1 MNENRLQKQIQF
13 LLEIDKLKS
22 IYRKTYLVDGSRY
35 ENVAEH
41 TWHLTLMAII
51 LFEYTKTETNTLK
64 VIKMALIHDLVE
76 IYSGDSFAFGK
87 YNMQQIK
94 EKENSAAKKIFSLLP
109 SNQGAE
115 FLLLWKE
122 FEAKETPEAIYANSI
137 DRLQPLINDCYCTN
151 ESNLEVIKQGEI
163 FKRMEIARDGI
174 PKLWEYINSLIQDN
188 YIMD

>member
-1 MNENRLQKQIQF
+1 MNENRLQKQLQF

-51 LFEYTKTETNTLK
+51 LFEYTKAETNTLK

-94 EKENSAAKKIFSLLP
+94 EKESCAAKKIFSLLP

-151 ESNLEVIKQGEI
+151 KSNLEVIKQGEI
-163 FKRMEIARDGI
+163 LKRMEIARDSI